1 MSSRLLSYSFAI
13 ILLLGL
19 NSCLRND
26 ERAKQ
31 KSVGNTSEILVVVQ
45 NEDQWEF
52 RIGDVIREYLE
63 QQQYGL
69 NQAETTFKLSR
80 ITAASF
86 SDMFQ
91 KHRNLIIVNIDE
103 KATTATIESIN
114 DYWAEP
120 QQIFR
125 ITALSVESFVE
136 VFEQNSAT
144 IIRKF
149 NQSERNRI
157 ESVFKTATGNEV
169 INQIKNDAGLSLI
182 VPADYSVSKS
192 EPGFMWV
199 RKEAA
204 EYSQGFF
211 IISEEYQDTAQ
222 FSTASILARTNRYLQ
237 QYVPGSV
244 DSSYMI
250 IDEESLEPLAT
261 LANDFIVDYTVE
273 IRGLW
278 RVEND
283 FMGGPLVS
291 YTFVNPNTN
300 KIITM
305 HGYVYKPNKE
315 KRDLL
320 KQVEAILYSVSL

>member
-1 MSSRLLSYSFAI
+1 MPSKLLSFSFA

-19 NSCLRND
+19 NSCVNND
-26 ERAKQ
+26 ERAKP

-45 NEDQWEF
+45 NEEQWDF
-52 RIGDVIREYLE
+52 SIGEVIRKYLE

-69 NQAETTFKLSR
+69 NQAETTFKLSH
-80 ITAASF
+80 ITVSSF
-86 SDMFQ
+86 SEMLQ

-103 KATTATIESIN
+103 KAPKATIESIN

-125 ITALSVESFVE
+125 ITAPSIESFVD
-136 VFEQNSAT
+136 VFEENAAT

-157 ESVFKTATGNEV
+157 VSVFKTATGNKAIE
-169 INQIKNDAGLSLI
+169 QIRHDAGLTFVI
-182 VPADYSVSKS
+182 PADYSIAKS
-192 EPGFMWV
+192 EPGFIWV

-211 IISEEYQDTAQ
+211 IISEDYKDTAQ
-222 FSTASILARTNRYLQ
+222 FSTASILSRTNRFLQ

-250 IDEESLEPLAT
+250 IDEVSLEPMASF
-261 LANDFIVDYTVE
+261 AYDFLVEYAIE
-273 IRGLW
+273 IRGIW
-278 RVEND
+278 RVEHD
-283 FMGGPLVS
+283 FMGGPFVS
-291 YTFVNPNTN
+291 YTFVNPNNN
-300 KIITM
+300 KIVTL

-320 KQVEAILYSVSL
+320 KQVEAILYSVSF

>member
-1 MSSRLLSYSFAI
+1 MSSRLLSFAFI
-13 ILLLGL
+13 WILFLALT
-19 NSCLRND
+19 SCLRD
-26 ERAKQ
+26 EERAKP

-45 NEDQWEF
+45 NEEQWDF

-69 NQAETTFKLSR
+69 NQAETIFKLSH
-80 ITAASF
+80 INAGSF
-86 SDMFQ
+86 SEMFQ
-91 KHRNLIIVNIDE
+91 KHRDLIIVNIDE
-103 KATTATIESIN
+103 KSAKATIESIT

-125 ITALSVESFVE
+125 ITAPSVETFVE
-136 VFEQNSAT
+136 VFELNAKT

-149 NQSERNRI
+149 NQNERNRI
-157 ESVFKTATGNEV
+157 VSVFKTAKGKEV
-169 INQIKNDAGLSLI
+169 IDRIRQDAGLNMVI
-182 VPADYSVSKS
+182 PADYSLSKS

-211 IISEEYQDTAQ
+211 IISEEYKDTAQ

-244 DSSYMI
+244 DGSYMI
-250 IDEESLEPLAT
+250 IDEESLEPLAA
-261 LANDFIVDYTVE
+261 LADDFLVE
-273 IRGLW
+273 YAVELRGLW

-283 FMGGPLVS
+283 FMGGPFVS
-291 YTFVNPNTN
+291 YTFVNPNN
-300 KIITM
+300 NNIITL

-320 KQVEAILYSVSL
+320 KQVEAIIYSASF

>member
-1 MSSRLLSYSFAI
+1 MPSKLFSFSFAV

-19 NSCLRND
+19 NSCVNND
-26 ERAKQ
+26 EKSKQ
-31 KSVGNTSEILVVVQ
+31 RSVGNTSEILVVVQ
-45 NEDQWEF
+45 NEEQWDF
-52 RIGDVIREYLE
+52 RIGEVIKEYLE

-69 NQAETTFKLSR
+69 NQAETTFKLSHV
-80 ITAASF
+80 TTSSF
-86 SDMFQ
+86 SEMLQ

-103 KATTATIESIN
+103 KAPKATIESIN

-125 ITALSVESFVE
+125 ITAPNAEAFVE
-136 VFEQNSAT
+136 VFEKNSGT

-157 ESVFKTATGNEV
+157 VSVFKTATGNKAIE
-169 INQIKNDAGLSLI
+169 QIKQDAGLTFV
-182 VPADYSVSKS
+182 VPADYSVAKS
-192 EPGFMWV
+192 EPGFIWV

-244 DSSYMI
+244 DSSYMV
-250 IDEESLEPLAT
+250 IDEVSLEPMAT
-261 LANDFIVDYTVE
+261 LAYDFLVEYAIE
-273 IRGLW
+273 IRGIW
-278 RVEND
+278 RVEHD
-283 FMGGPLVS
+283 FMGGPFVS
-291 YTFVNPNTN
+291 YTFVNPNNN
-300 KIITM
+300 KIVTL

-320 KQVEAILYSVSL
+320 KQVEAIMYSVSF

>member
-1 MSSRLLSYSFAI
+1 MPAKLFSFSFILALLI
-13 ILLLGL
+13 GL
-19 NSCLRND
+19 NSCMD
-26 ERAKQ
+26 EGGRGKQ

-45 NEDQWEF
+45 NEEQWDF

-63 QQQYGL
+63 QQQFGL
-69 NQAETTFKLSR
+69 NQAETTFKLSH

-103 KATTATIESIN
+103 KAPKATIESIT

-125 ITALSVESFVE
+125 ITAPSVDAFVE
-136 VFEQNSAT
+136 VFEKNANT

-157 ESVFKTATGNEV
+157 VSVFKTATRSEV
-169 INQIKNDAGLSLI
+169 IEKIKHDAGLTFV
-182 VPADYSVSKS
+182 VPADYSIAKS
-192 EPGFMWV
+192 VPGFMWV

-211 IISEEYQDTAQ
+211 IISEDYKDTAQ
-222 FSTASILARTNRYLQ
+222 FSTASIISRIDRYLK

-244 DSSYMI
+244 DSSYMK
-250 IDEESLEPLAT
+250 IDEESLKPMAT
-261 LANDFIVDYTVE
+261 LASDFLVE
-273 IRGLW
+273 YAIELRGIW
-278 RVEND
+278 RVEHD
-283 FMGGPLVS
+283 FMGGPFVS
-291 YTFVNPNTN
+291 YTFVNPNNN
-300 KIITM
+300 KIITLY
-305 HGYVYKPNKE
+305 GYVYKPNKE

-320 KQVEAILYSVSL
+320 KQVEAILYSVSF

>member
-1 MSSRLLSYSFAI
+1 MRD
-13 ILLLGL
+13 
-19 NSCLRND
+19 D
-26 ERAKQ
+26 ERTKQ

-45 NEDQWEF
+45 NEEQWEF
-52 RIGDVIREYLE
+52 RIGEVIREYLE
-63 QQQYGL
+63 QPQFGL
-69 NQAETTFKLSR
+69 NQNENIFNLSH
-80 ITAASF
+80 ITASSF
-86 SDMFQ
+86 SEMLQ
-91 KHRNLIIVNIDE
+91 KHRNLIIVIIDE
-103 KATTATIESIN
+103 KAPKATIESIN

-125 ITALSVESFVE
+125 ITAPNAEAFVD
-136 VFEQNSAT
+136 VFEKNSGT

-157 ESVFKTATGNEV
+157 VSVFKTATGNKAVE
-169 INQIKNDAGLSLI
+169 QIKHDAELTFV
-182 VPADYSVSKS
+182 VPADYSVAKS
-192 EPGFMWV
+192 EPGFIWV

-211 IISEEYQDTAQ
+211 IISEDYQDTAQ

-250 IDEESLEPLAT
+250 IDEVSLEPMAT
-261 LANDFIVDYTVE
+261 LAYDFLVEYAIE
-273 IRGLW
+273 IRGIW
-278 RVEND
+278 RVEHD
-283 FMGGPLVS
+283 FMGGPFVS
-291 YTFVNPNTN
+291 YTFVNPNNN
-300 KIITM
+300 KIITL

-320 KQVEAILYSVSL
+320 KQVESILYSVSF

>member
-1 MSSRLLSYSFAI
+1 MSSKLLSFSFAI

-19 NSCLRND
+19 NSCMRDD
-26 ERAKQ
+26 ERAIQ
-31 KSVGNTSEILVVVQ
+31 RSVGNTSEILVVVQ
-45 NEDQWEF
+45 NEEQWEF
-52 RIGDVIREYLE
+52 RIGQVIIEYLE
-63 QQQYGL
+63 QSQYGL
-69 NQAETTFKLSR
+69 NQNETIFKLSH
-80 ITAASF
+80 ITAGSF
-86 SDMFQ
+86 SEMLQ
-91 KHRNLIIVNIDE
+91 KHRNLIIINIDE
-103 KATTATIESIN
+103 KAPKATIESIN

-125 ITALSVESFVE
+125 ITAPSVEAFVE

-157 ESVFKTATGNEV
+157 VSVFKTATGNKA
-169 INQIKNDAGLSLI
+169 IDQIRKDAGLSFV

-204 EYSQGFF
+204 EYSQGFI

-222 FSTASILARTNRYLQ
+222 FSTASILSRTNRYLQ

-250 IDEESLEPLAT
+250 IDELSLEPMTT
-261 LANDFIVDYTVE
+261 LASDFLVEYAVE

-283 FMGGPLVS
+283 FMGGPFVS
-291 YTFVNPNTN
+291 YTFVNPNNN
-300 KIITM
+300 KIITLY
-305 HGYVYKPNKE
+305 GYVYKPNKE

-320 KQVEAILYSVSL
+320 RQVESIIYSMSF